1 MEQQIIDT
9 AIDIVTPVLEGAI
22 IIASEYATGC
32 GRNFITGMDVR
43 YGMRYAARTF
53 VGNRIGSM
61 FPEIYSDEDQD
72 DDDSDIEIIEETDE
86 DCFSRYVGP
95 DEKMNSINEAYDTW
109 DEWEP
114 QSPIEQ
120 MLKNAV
126 DNNQ

>member
-1 MEQQIIDT
+1 MEQQIIES

-22 IIASEYATGC
+22 IIAAEYSTAC

-43 YGMRYAARTF
+43 YGMRYAARTL

-61 FPEIYSDEDQD
+61 FPEIYDDEED
-72 DDDSDIEIIEETDE
+72 DDDSDIEIVEENDE
-86 DCFSRYVGP
+86 NCFSRYIGT

-109 DEWEP
+109 NEWEP
-114 QSPIEQ
+114 QSPMEQ

-126 DNNQ
+126 DSN